1 MTQVLAW
8 IGGVALGL
16 LLLSEL
22 LNRLKPWFHG
32 LRKKKALKAAE
43 KLDWALIDNTMNSD
57 RLRRDCERQESLG
70 ICTGRECM
78 VYESCDFNIK
88 KVVH

>member
-1 MTQVLAW
+1 MTQILVWL
-8 IGGVALGL
+8 GGIAL
-16 LLLSEL
+16 LLLSLVEAA
-22 LNRLKPWFHG
+22 RRIAAWYES
-32 LRKKKALKAAE
+32 KKRQRALSKAE

-70 ICTGRECM
+70 ICTGRECQ
-78 VYESCDFNIK
+78 VYDSCDFNIK